1 MNVDSSSNKVVIV
14 TGGANGIGK
23 GICKYLTQKNITVV
37 ALDINEQAGFDLV
50 NEEPRIRFRLAD
62 VTQISDI
69 QKTLDWVTTQFG
81 RLDGLV
87 NNAAIANP
95 YNTPLHQLPLDEW
108 HRILNVNLTSPLVMS
123 QQCLPLLTESK
134 GHIIN
139 MSSTRYLQSEAN
151 TEAYAASKG
160 GIVSLTHALSVSLA
174 PDIKVNCISPGWIH
188 TDTGELRDIDHQQ
201 HLSGRVGNVD
211 DIAEMVAFLLNSQG
225 FITGQNFVIDG
236 GMTKKMIYSE

>member
-1 MNVDSSSNKVVIV
+1 MDSSSNKVVIV

-23 GICKYLTQKNITVV
+23 GICKYLTQKNMTVI

-62 VTQISDI
+62 VTKISDI
-69 QKTLDWVTTQFG
+69 KNTLDWITTQFG

-95 YNTPLHQLPLDEW
+95 YNTPLQQLPLDEW

-160 GIVSLTHALSVSLA
+160 GIVSLTHALSVSLS

-188 TDTGELRDIDHQQ
+188 NDNSELREIDHQQ

-211 DIAEMVAFLLNSQG
+211 DIAEMVAFLLDSQG

>member
-1 MNVDSSSNKVVIV
+1 MDSSSNKVVIV

-23 GICKYLTQKNITVV
+23 GICKYLTQKNMTVI

-62 VTQISDI
+62 VTKISDI
-69 QKTLDWVTTQFG
+69 KNTLDWITTQFG

-95 YNTPLHQLPLDEW
+95 YNTPLQQLPLDEW

-123 QQCLPLLTESK
+123 QQCLLLLTESK

-160 GIVSLTHALSVSLA
+160 GIVSLTHALSVSLS

-188 TDTGELRDIDHQQ
+188 NDNSELREIDHQQ

-211 DIAEMVAFLLNSQG
+211 DIAEMVAFLLDSQG

>member
-1 MNVDSSSNKVVIV
+1 MDSSSNKVVIV

-23 GICKYLTQKNITVV
+23 GICKYLTQKNMTVI

-62 VTQISDI
+62 VTKISDI
-69 QKTLDWVTTQFG
+69 KSTLDWITTQFG

-95 YNTPLHQLPLDEW
+95 YNTPLQQLPLDEW

-160 GIVSLTHALSVSLA
+160 GIVSLTHALSVSLS
-174 PDIKVNCISPGWIH
+174 PNIKVNCISPGWIH
-188 TDTGELRDIDHQQ
+188 NDNSELREIDHQQ

-211 DIAEMVAFLLNSQG
+211 DIAEMVAFLLDSQG

>member
-1 MNVDSSSNKVVIV
+1 MDSSSNKVVIV

-23 GICKYLTQKNITVV
+23 GICKYLTQKNMTVI
-37 ALDINEQAGFDLV
+37 ALDINEQAGFDSV

-62 VTQISDI
+62 VTKISDI
-69 QKTLDWVTTQFG
+69 KNTLDWITTQFG

-95 YNTPLHQLPLDEW
+95 YNTPLQQLPLDEW

-160 GIVSLTHALSVSLA
+160 GIVSLTHALSVSLS

-188 TDTGELRDIDHQQ
+188 NDNSELREIDHQQ

-211 DIAEMVAFLLNSQG
+211 DIAEMVAFLLDSQG